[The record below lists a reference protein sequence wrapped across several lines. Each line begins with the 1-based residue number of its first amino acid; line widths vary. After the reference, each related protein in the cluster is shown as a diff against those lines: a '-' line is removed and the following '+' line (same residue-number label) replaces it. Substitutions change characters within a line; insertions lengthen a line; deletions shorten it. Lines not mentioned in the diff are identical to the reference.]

1 MRAQRSPLGGD
12 VLAPIVA
19 PLIYSEAMSADV
31 AERIAQVRE
40 RMRRAAERAGRSPEE
55 ITLVAVTKG
64 VEVARIR
71 AAIAAGLT
79 HFGENRV
86 QEAERKIAEIAE
98 PVTWHLVGHLQSNKA
113 RKAVGLFQMIHSVDS
128 VRLAE
133 RLDRLAGERG
143 RPIPV
148 LLQVDLAGEPTK
160 FGIPVDHLVEV
171 AQACRSL
178 RHLQV
183 RGLMA
188 IPPYFEDP
196 ERVRPYF
203 RRLAECLRELNAR
216 ELFEPPLRELS
227 MGMSHDFEVAIEE
240 GATLVRIGRA
250 IFGERQP

>member
-1 MRAQRSPLGGD
+1 MAMREE
-12 VLAPIVA
+12 I
-19 PLIYSEAMSADV
+19 

-40 RMRRAAERAGRSPEE
+40 RMRRAAERVDRSPEE

-64 VEVARIR
+64 VDPERIR

-86 QEAERKIAEIAE
+86 QEAEQKIADISE

-113 RKAVGLFQMIHSVDS
+113 RKAVRLFHLIHSLDS

-133 RLDRLAGERG
+133 RLDRLAGEADR
-143 RPIPV
+143 RIPV

-160 FGIPVDHLVEV
+160 FGIPVEHLVDV
-171 AQACRSL
+171 AQACRSF
-178 RHLQV
+178 RHLEV

-188 IPPYFEDP
+188 IPPYFDDP
-196 ERVRPYF
+196 EQVRPYF

-216 ELFEPPLRELS
+216 EIFEAPLRELS
-227 MGMSHDFEVAIEE
+227 MGMSHDFDVAIEE
-240 GATLVRIGRA
+240 GATFIRVGRA
-250 IFGERQP
+250 IFGERRA

>member
-1 MRAQRSPLGGD
+1 LSQRDAFDILPE
-12 VLAPIVA
+12 VMVEEI
-19 PLIYSEAMSADV
+19 
-31 AERIAQVRE
+31 AERIALVRE
-40 RMRRAAERAGRSPEE
+40 RIRRAAERAGRSPEE

-64 VEVARIR
+64 VEAERIR

-86 QEAERKIAEIAE
+86 QEAERKIAEINA
-98 PVTWHLVGHLQSNKA
+98 PITWHLVGHLQSNKA
-113 RKAVGLFQMIHSVDS
+113 RKAAALFHVIHSLDS
-128 VRLAE
+128 VRLAQ
-133 RLDRLAGERG
+133 RLDRIAGEQG
-143 RPIPV
+143 RTIPV

-160 FGIPVDHLVEV
+160 FGIPVDQLLDV
-171 AQACRSL
+171 ARACRPF
-178 RHLQV
+178 RHLAV

-216 ELFEPPLRELS
+216 EIFEPPLKDLS

>member
-1 MRAQRSPLGGD
+1 M
-12 VLAPIVA
+12 
-19 PLIYSEAMSADV
+19 SEEI
-31 AERIAQVRE
+31 AERVALVRE
-40 RMRRAAERAGRSPEE
+40 RIRRAAERAGRSSEE

-64 VEVARIR
+64 VEVERIR

-86 QEAERKIAEIAE
+86 QEAERKITEIHA
-98 PVTWHLVGHLQSNKA
+98 PIVWHLVGHLQSNKA
-113 RKAVGLFQMIHSVDS
+113 RRAVQLFHAIHSLDS
-128 VRLAE
+128 LRLAE
-133 RLDRLAGERG
+133 RLDRIAGELG
-143 RPIPV
+143 RTIPV

-160 FGIPVDHLVEV
+160 FGIPVDQLIEV
-171 AQACRSL
+171 ARGCRPL
-178 RHLQV
+178 RHLSV

-216 ELFEPPLRELS
+216 EIFEPPLRDLS

-240 GATLVRIGRA
+240 GATMVRIGRA